1 MWLTSGISTSGG
13 RVLLADDNDLLRE
26 LLGQIISSC
35 GFEVT
40 EAEDGRHALDIFIGA
55 DKGFDLLITDLRM
68 PRLSGG
74 ELIRE
79 IRRCK
84 PDIPVIAITGYID
97 PATLDEVKALDV
109 RLFSKPVDIDELR
122 QYIHSL
128 QLAA

>member
-1 MWLTSGISTSGG
+1 MWLTASISTSGG
-13 RVLLADDNDLLRE
+13 RVLLADDNDSLRE

-35 GFEVT
+35 GFEVS
-40 EAEDGRHALDIFIGA
+40 EAGDGRQALDIFISA
-55 DKGFDLLITDLRM
+55 EKNFDLLITDLCM
-68 PRLSGG
+68 PRINGG

-84 PDIPVIAITGYID
+84 PDIPVIAITGYTD

-109 RLFSKPVDIDELR
+109 MLFSKPIDIDELR